1 MGSTAEN
8 KVIGFPSS
16 FFSDKPVTRN
26 ENQRQIYLFLLFCE
40 LQILKNDEPWCNNV
54 ISAHLFICSLYNLGS
69 CICFPL
75 ALGQRVIM
83 EACRRPPKNCLVIG
97 FFCFVC
103 LLNEAAPGPQP
114 GRAVGQTPHQ
124 GTWQARSLWLRANLA
139 IQEKALEPII
149 FAQLSFFMRKHA
161 SFHLLQEPEKYI
173 NVQGQRFSWRVGASG
188 GILLGEAEWQRAARS
203 LHQTI
208 TAKPAKIPA
217 EVRKPGEILSPCR
230 YPKVKPKAGSNRGW

>member
-1 MGSTAEN
+1 MQNLANSASTFFCLIQTRLAFCTLTLDDNPEMGSTAEN

-97 FFCFVC
+97 VFALFVC
-103 LLNEAAPGPQP
+103 WTKQLQAP
-114 GRAVGQTPHQ
+114 
-124 GTWQARSLWLRANLA
+124 N
-139 IQEKALEPII
+139 
-149 FAQLSFFMRKHA
+149 
-161 SFHLLQEPEKYI
+161 
-173 NVQGQRFSWRVGASG
+173 
-188 GILLGEAEWQRAARS
+188 LGELLDKRPIRA
-203 LHQTI
+203 
-208 TAKPAKIPA
+208 
-217 EVRKPGEILSPCR
+217 
-230 YPKVKPKAGSNRGW
+230 RGRLEACG